1 MSRPVRY
8 KRVMLKLSGEALKGN
23 HDYGIDFSVVRNLVF
38 EIKKAVELGVE
49 LALVIG
55 GGNIF
60 RGINTANNIGI
71 DRITGDNMG
80 MLATVINGLALQK
93 SLESSGIKS
102 KVVSAIE
109 MNKVTEFFDV
119 EKVEKYFSEKSV
131 VIFVAGTGNP
141 FFSTDTAAALRAS
154 EIKADVIMK
163 ATKVD
168 GVYSA
173 DPIKFPNAVFYPELN
188 YERALNEKLNVMDL
202 TAISLCMENKIPILV
217 FNMNKEDNIKKAVS
231 GETVG
236 TVIRG

>member
-1 MSRPVRY
+1 
-8 KRVMLKLSGEALKGN
+8 MLKLSGEALKGN